1 MSREETVTID
11 YWKEPEFNE
20 DDVKGP
26 FFEESSF
33 QVVFPETR
41 AKYIQQTWDTISA
54 KLSEFR
60 LKGDLDLVEKT
71 MTVSTT

>member
-41 AKYIQQTWDTISA
+41 AKYIQQVFFPFPPLFPPLFPLWSGFM
-54 KLSEFR
+54 KCFL
-60 LKGDLDLVEKT
+60 
-71 MTVSTT
+71 

>member
-41 AKYIQQTWDTISA
+41 AKYIQQ
-54 KLSEFR
+54 
-60 LKGDLDLVEKT
+60 
-71 MTVSTT
+71 